1 MHQQNRMWDSG
12 VTGKQREIKEGNEN
26 YNTHYFRF

>member
-26 YNTHYFRF
+26 NTHYFRF